1 MKQKSKPIARA
12 DIRERMERKFRARG
26 ALAFHLLLILG
37 AGILLLY
44 NLPELSASRYSFGR
58 FVEFTS
64 MYGIFCGTGAL
75 HFIRYYFRHGR
86 GRDQHDVETEARIQE
101 QLRHADAEE
110 AEEQEE
116 LVRLQMDDKLKNR
129 RLIWQHIVIFTAI
142 AGVFIV
148 GHAGNMPGEPIL
160 DWGLWR
166 DVVTFFGVWGI
177 GLAAHILRYVFA
189 YGSMSAQRQEARIDA
204 QVARELERE
213 RRRGTRQAARTN
225 GPAQVIDSQDI
236 DTSTEA
242 WSLEDLEAVQQ
253 RMSR

>member
-1 MKQKSKPIARA
+1 MKQKSKPVARA
-12 DIRERMERKFRARG
+12 DIRERMEQKFRAKG

-44 NLPELSASRYSFGR
+44 NLPDLWGLRFSSAFQDQ
-58 FVEFTS
+58 VLL
-64 MYGIFCGTGAL
+64 YGIFGMSGAL

-86 GRDQHDVETEARIQE
+86 GRDRHEAETEARIQE
-101 QLRHADAEE
+101 QLRQADDEE

-116 LVRLQMDDKLKNR
+116 LVRLQLDDKLKNL
-129 RLIWQHIVIFTAI
+129 RLVWQHLALF
-142 AGVFIV
+142 AGVASMAFLLHSHSLTPSRIMDLT
-148 GHAGNMPGEPIL
+148 A
-160 DWGLWR
+160 WR
-166 DVVTFFGVWGI
+166 DVVSFFGVWGI
-177 GLAAHILRYVFA
+177 GLAAHILRYIFA
-189 YGSMSAQRQEARIDA
+189 YGRSAAAREAKIEA

-213 RRRGTRQAARTN
+213 QRRGARQAAGTN

-236 DTSTEA
+236 NASTEA

>member
-12 DIRERMERKFRARG
+12 DIRERVEQKFRAKG
-26 ALAFHLLLILG
+26 AVVFHLLLILG
-37 AGILLLY
+37 VGIYLLY
-44 NLPELSASRYSFGR
+44 TLPDLWGLRFSSAFRDHVLLYGVF
-58 FVEFTS
+58 S
-64 MYGIFCGTGAL
+64 MSGAL

-86 GRDQHDVETEARIQE
+86 GRDRHEAETEARIEE

-116 LVRLQMDDKLKNR
+116 LVRLQMDDKLNNR
-129 RLIWQHIVIFTAI
+129 RLLWQHIVIFTAI

-148 GHAGNMPGEPIL
+148 GHAGNMRGEPIL

-177 GLAAHILRYVFA
+177 GLAAHILRYVFT
-189 YGSMSAQRQEARIDA
+189 YGSMSAQRQDARIDA

-213 RRRGTRQAARTN
+213 RRRGARQAARTN

-236 DTSTEA
+236 DASTEA